1 MNCLL
6 LGLYLNVTFRTRDGE
21 ESVAHTV
28 GIQLPQAG
36 YIFRE
41 ILGQLRILANTVSAK
56 GLYLAWPLYSE
67 CHHYKKVQTDALA
80 LNIFPLRLVGK
91 ENVHSGGGNLL
102 TFYSEMSWLT

>member
-36 YIFRE
+36 HIFQE
-41 ILGQLRILANTVSAK
+41 ILGQLRILANTVSK

-91 ENVHSGGGNLL
+91 ESVHSGEGGI
-102 TFYSEMSWLT
+102 Y